1 MGAGSPGGGDG
12 GAAVCEERGRE
23 QGLLMELWIILSWKG
38 SMGITE
44 CSSAEESRQ
53 ILPALEG
60 ALPW

>member
-1 MGAGSPGGGDG
+1 M
-12 GAAVCEERGRE
+12 CEERGRE
-23 QGLLMELWIILSWKG
+23 QGLFMELWIILSWKG